1 MEWVLQE
8 NRVKVFW
15 TGGNSMGSR
24 TLSSIWLKHKIY
36 KRKEGCKSRQIQ
48 IMKGLV
54 CYTQEI
60 GFYCIDDRKLFKD
73 LEKKSDMTI
82 QTKKSLKL

>member
-1 MEWVLQE
+1 M
-8 NRVKVFW
+8 RCIK
-15 TGGNSMGSR
+15 G
-24 TLSSIWLKHKIY
+24 
-36 KRKEGCKSRQIQ
+36 KRDVSQDKYQ

-60 GFYCIDDRKLFKD
+60 GFYCIDDKKLFKD

-82 QTKKSLKL
+82 QTEKSLKL